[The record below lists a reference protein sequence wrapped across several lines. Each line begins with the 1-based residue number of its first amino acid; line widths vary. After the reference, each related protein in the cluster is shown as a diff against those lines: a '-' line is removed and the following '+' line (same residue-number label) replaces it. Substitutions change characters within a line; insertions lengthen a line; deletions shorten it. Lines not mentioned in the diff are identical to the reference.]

1 MAERLNPP
9 VQSVS
14 WRTLGSFWLERRFE
28 TEFAAAELFHHLLSL
43 PVQLQSRALLR
54 RLKLHFRL
62 LLRQLLNRLEPWS
75 PTWVSVH
82 CSDRLSYSGL
92 QPLWKVGEPFFFLC
106 FFNGPNSDWLSALQ
120 RPRKTKDLAASPFSV
135 TEFAAS
141 QWQLLLIEKQLQ

>member
-1 MAERLNPP
+1 MAERLNHP

-14 WRTLGSFWLERRFE
+14 WRALGSFWLERQFE

-62 LLRQLLNRLEPWS
+62 LLRQLLNWLEPWS

-92 QPLWKVGEPFFFLC
+92 QPLWNAGESFFFFFLTAQTM
-106 FFNGPNSDWLSALQ
+106 SDCQLCSDRGRQKTWRRRRFQSLSLQ
-120 RPRKTKDLAASPFSV
+120 RVSDCCC
-135 TEFAAS
+135 
-141 QWQLLLIEKQLQ
+141 